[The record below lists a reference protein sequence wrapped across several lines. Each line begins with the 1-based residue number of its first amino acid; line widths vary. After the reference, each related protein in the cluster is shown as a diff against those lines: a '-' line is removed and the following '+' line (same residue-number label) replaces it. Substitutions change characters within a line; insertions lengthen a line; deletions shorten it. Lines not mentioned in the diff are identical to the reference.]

1 MLLFKTNDIKKE
13 LDNSSFIKSIK
24 DKLIYINTL
33 KENKFNIKYFK
44 TPSNNRVIKKGVS
57 FYLTSYIIII
67 NISRRN
73 SSIVITDRTGKIKSY
88 CTSNTLGFSRTQK
101 YTIIAML
108 KKVIYNYNFLN
119 DKTSIIVFKGLRRY
133 HKLIISRL
141 KKKLHIKAIIY
152 NNSLPHN
159 GCRPKKI
166 RRL

>member
-1 MLLFKTNDIKKE
+1 MLLFKTNEIKKE
-13 LDNSSFIKSIK
+13 LNSISLIKSIK
-24 DKLIYINTL
+24 EQLTSINTL

-44 TPSNNRVIKKGVS
+44 KTPNKIIKKGVS
-57 FYLTSYIIII
+57 FYLTSYIVII

-73 SSIVITDRTGKIKSY
+73 SSIIITDRTGKIKSY
-88 CTSNTLGFSRTQK
+88 CTSNNLGFSRTQK
-101 YTIIAML
+101 YTIVAML

-119 DKTSIIVFKGLRRY
+119 NKTSIIVFKGLRRY